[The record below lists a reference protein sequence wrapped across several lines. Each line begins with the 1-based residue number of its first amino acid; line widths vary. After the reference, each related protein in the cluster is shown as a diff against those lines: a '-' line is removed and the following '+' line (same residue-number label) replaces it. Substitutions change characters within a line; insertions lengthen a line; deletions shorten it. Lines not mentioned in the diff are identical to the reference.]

1 MAGHDLSKQG
11 DAQLTFEH
19 FNVPTIRQLHTR
31 QSREERGNGAKAH
44 VSRRHLTLREIK
56 APFWIGRPA
65 LHASS
70 PPTVL
75 LGVARTRKLKIV
87 RPADTTP
94 HQWPCPG
101 LRCVLRP
108 PLPAA
113 GSLRFRTGP
122 QMLYNTSHTCWFT
135 LTRCYR

>member
-31 QSREERGNGAKAH
+31 QSREEGGNGAKAH

-65 LHASS
+65 LHVSS

-87 RPADTTP
+87 RPAGRHHTTP
-94 HQWPCPG
+94 MALPWASM
-101 LRCVLRP
+101 CVKAATARSR
-108 PLPAA
+108 LP
-113 GSLRFRTGP
+113 SLSHRSPDALQHIPHVLVHFNA
-122 QMLYNTSHTCWFT
+122 ML
-135 LTRCYR
+135 